1 MDNAK
6 NPQEFEIRRKLVQM
20 EMLYEI
26 GLALN
31 QSLDL
36 SYVAQKI
43 LGHALAMVDARC
55 GFLLIRDAD
64 TGTSDVIGQVGLE
77 GDGDALDEI
86 LQLEEV
92 DRAWQTADLVQH
104 RRGADIWRHLCIVPL
119 KNPEQVNGLLIV
131 ADKEKRDR
139 PIGPFD
145 ASDETLLQAFG
156 NQAGI
161 ALHNARLH
169 RKLEEAYAQ
178 VRQAQKME
186 IMGQLA
192 AGLAHNFNNM
202 LQVILGNVE
211 IAIESAPGDIRAL
224 LNEARDVSYRAS
236 DIIHQLMIFSR
247 RGPRAENKE
256 VEIGPLLQNAI
267 EICRKSFSS
276 RTPIRVEIQPDL
288 PPLQCDPGQLEQVIL
303 NLCINARDALADVE
317 KDEGTVQ
324 LAADTCDAR
333 PAAETGAELR
343 QRPCIRIRV
352 SDNGPGMDDETRRRI
367 FEPFFTTKDEDKGTG
382 LGLSTVHT
390 IVEQHAGWID
400 CKSRPGEGATFSV
413 YLPLDEAQS

>member
-1 MDNAK
+1 MRFA
-6 NPQEFEIRRKLVQM
+6 IRYVAAAIALVTTLTAESRGQTIGGEWTAFTSM
-20 EMLYEI
+20 IDVNDILVTNQGIWAATQGGALFYDRQSRQYSRFTLLD
-26 GLALN
+26 GLAGN
-31 QSLDL
+31 RVL
-36 SYVAQKI
+36 SVTVDHNDHI
-43 LGHALAMVDARC
+43 WLGTEGLGLSRY
-55 GFLLIRDAD
+55 RPD
-64 TGTSDVIGQVGLE
+64 TGTFDVIGQIGLE
-77 GDGDALDEI
+77 REGDALDEI

-156 NQAGI
+156 NQAGS

-169 RKLEEAYAQ
+169 RELEEAYAQ
-178 VRQAQKME
+178 LK
-186 IMGQLA
+186 
-192 AGLAHNFNNM
+192 
-202 LQVILGNVE
+202 
-211 IAIESAPGDIRAL
+211 
-224 LNEARDVSYRAS
+224 EARDVSYRAS
-236 DIIHQLMIFSR
+236 DIVRQLMIFSR
-247 RGPRAENKE
+247 REPRAENKE
-256 VEIGPLLQNAI
+256 VEIGLLLRDAI
-267 EICRKSFSS
+267 EICRKSFPS
-276 RTPIRVEIQPDL
+276 RIPIRVEIQPDL
-288 PPLQCDPGQLEQVIL
+288 PPLQCDPGQLEQVVL
-303 NLCINARDALADVE
+303 NLCINARDALADA
-317 KDEGTVQ
+317 KNDADTVQ
-324 LAADTCDAR
+324 LTADTCDGR
-333 PAAETGAELR
+333 PATETDSESR

-413 YLPLDEAQS
+413 YLPLDEVQS